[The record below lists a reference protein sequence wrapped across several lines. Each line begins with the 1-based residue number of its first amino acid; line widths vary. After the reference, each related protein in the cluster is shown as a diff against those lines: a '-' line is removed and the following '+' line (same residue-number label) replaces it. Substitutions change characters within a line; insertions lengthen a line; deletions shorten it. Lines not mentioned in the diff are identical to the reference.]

1 MLSPSTV
8 RLRSHS
14 RGQPLT
20 LVALT
25 IASLLMLATSG
36 WADELRYRWQ
46 PNQKF
51 SYNITITVE
60 ENDKT
65 TTFQGMTHY
74 EVVSANAEQ
83 MKITYR
89 GALPE
94 HTKTKNN
101 RASGPLVRAAW
112 DRSGR
117 AALADRPAHSAVRR
131 LRARCIPPTKSS

>member
-25 IASLLMLATSG
+25 IASSLMLATSG

-65 TTFQGMTHY
+65 TPFK
-74 EVVSANAEQ
+74 A
-83 MKITYR
+83 
-89 GALPE
+89 
-94 HTKTKNN
+94 
-101 RASGPLVRAAW
+101 
-112 DRSGR
+112 
-117 AALADRPAHSAVRR
+117 
-131 LRARCIPPTKSS
+131 